1 MKRLV
6 TARRRK
12 ATDYEKWND
21 GAINK
26 KKQTKKEKKEN
37 KTKKVE
43 LKRRIYSV
51 GIIDEKISKDER
63 KQDKKKEKWSRQ
75 KEQKILWESI
85 RRE

>member
-26 KKQTKKEKKEN
+26 KNKQR
-37 KTKKVE
+37 
-43 LKRRIYSV
+43 KRKR
-51 GIIDEKISKDER
+51 KI
-63 KQDKKKEKWSRQ
+63 KQ
-75 KEQKILWESI
+75 
-85 RRE
+85 RRSS